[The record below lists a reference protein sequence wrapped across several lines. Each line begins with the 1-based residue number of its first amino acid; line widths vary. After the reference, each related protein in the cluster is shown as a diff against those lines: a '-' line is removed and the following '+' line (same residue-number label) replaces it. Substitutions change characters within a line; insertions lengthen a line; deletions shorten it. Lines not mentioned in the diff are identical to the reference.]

1 MSHHRRSQ
9 ARRQRAIERRRQ
21 ADAERRREAIEQGNK
36 LLKPT
41 DEFAWKPW
49 YADSPADTANTIEQE
64 EREIEVKSWREAV
77 NSRTQYMR
85 VIDVVSETSFAEYS
99 GQVTR

>member
-1 MSHHRRSQ
+1 MSHYRRSQ

-21 ADAERRREAIEQGNK
+21 AEADQRKAALSKARE

-49 YADSPADTANTIEQE
+49 GYLMPERDGIDTPTGYYRVVDLVSAHSYAEL
-64 EREIEVKSWREAV
+64 R
-77 NSRTQYMR
+77 
-85 VIDVVSETSFAEYS
+85 
-99 GQVTR
+99 GQVTA